1 MPIGV
6 YARSEQ
12 ILDKNAP
19 ISDNN
24 GVSHTHDNSAAV
36 LQQVPVS
43 GAFFLFAVGAGVRSA
58 ILPPEYLDFEKPI
71 ADLEKKIE
79 ELTLFTS
86 NGNIDLE
93 EEILKLHKKAD
104 QLRVEIYSRL
114 TPWQK
119 VQLSRHPNRPYTLDY
134 IEAMLTDF
142 VEMHGDRSF
151 ADDPAIVGGMA
162 RLDGLSVIVIG
173 HQKGRTLKDRVFR
186 NFGQPN
192 PEGYRKALR
201 LMRFA
206 EKFNKPIIT
215 LIDTQGAYPG
225 IGAEERGQGESIARN
240 LYVMS
245 GLKVPIVSVIIG
257 EGGSGGALALGVAD
271 RVLMLEH
278 ATYSVISPEGCAAIL
293 WNNGSKANE
302 AADLLKITAQDLFQ
316 MKVID
321 EMVEEPI
328 GGAHRDP
335 RRAAELLKEAVTR
348 NLSEIRSTLPA
359 ALVGLRYEKFRK
371 LGMFDQI

>member
-1 MPIGV
+1 LKPNKE
-6 YARSEQ
+6 Y
-12 ILDKNAP
+12 P
-19 ISDNN
+19 
-24 GVSHTHDNSAAV
+24 
-36 LQQVPVS
+36 
-43 GAFFLFAVGAGVRSA
+43 
-58 ILPPEYLDFEKPI
+58 LPPEYLEFEKPI

-104 QLRVEIYSRL
+104 QLRAEIYSRL
-114 TPWQK
+114 SPWQK
-119 VQLSRHPNRPYTLDY
+119 AQISRHPNRPYTLDY

-151 ADDPAIVGGMA
+151 ADDAAIVGGMA
-162 RLDGLSVIVIG
+162 RLDGMPVVVIG
-173 HQKGRTLKDRVFR
+173 HQKGRTTKEKISR
-186 NFGQPN
+186 NFGMPN

-201 LMRFA
+201 LMEFA
-206 EKFNKPIIT
+206 EKFKKPVIT
-215 LIDTQGAYPG
+215 FIDTPGAYPG

-245 GLKVPIVSVIIG
+245 GLKVPIVATVIG

-278 ATYSVISPEGCAAIL
+278 STYSVISPEGCAAIL
-293 WNNGSKANE
+293 WNNGAKANE
-302 AADLLKITAQDLFQ
+302 AAELLKITAQDLFQ
-316 MKVID
+316 MKVVD

-335 RRAAELLKEAVTR
+335 RRVAELLKEAIVR
-348 NLSEIRSTLPA
+348 NLAEIRNMPPDD
-359 ALVGLRYEKFRK
+359 LVRLRYDKFRK
-371 LGMFDQI
+371 LGVFDQL